1 MPYRRILLHVDATEA
16 CAARTA
22 AAARLAIE
30 HDAQL
35 VVLAPTDAVVVP
47 GDPSALLGGAA
58 DAVERAIGDCVQ
70 RSRDA
75 MGSARTRLAQLG
87 VTPCEAR
94 VDGRDHAIALTTA
107 ALTADLIVLGQ
118 PQVGGDPR
126 LSGLA
131 PEVLL
136 HGGRPVL
143 LIPHIAPPDASVGTR
158 VLVGW
163 NASRACARAMSD
175 ALPMLRRA
183 KHVDV
188 VRFERPAVG
197 VEFRADGFGG
207 LDSWLASHGVR
218 ARLESVPSEIGVA
231 DALLSR
237 AADGGHDLVV
247 MGGYGHSRFREALLG
262 GATRSMLK
270 QMTVPVLMSH

>member
-1 MPYRRILLHVDATEA
+1 MPYRRILLHVDASEG
-16 CAARTA
+16 CVARTA
-22 AAARLAIE
+22 VAARLAIE

-35 VVLAPTDAVVVP
+35 AAVAPTDAIVVP

-58 DAVERAIGDCVQ
+58 DTLERAIADSTQ
-70 RSRDA
+70 RARDA
-75 MGSARTRLAQLG
+75 LHRANTLLAKLG
-87 VTPCEAR
+87 VTPVDAR
-94 VDGRDHAIALTTA
+94 VDGRDHAVALMSA
-107 ALTADLIVLGQ
+107 ALTADLVVLGQ
-118 PQVGGDPR
+118 PHAASEPR
-126 LSGLA
+126 LAGLA

-143 LIPHIAPPDASVGTR
+143 LLPHIAPPNVHVGAR

-163 NASRACARAMSD
+163 NASRACARAISD
-175 ALPMLRRA
+175 ALPILRRA

-207 LDSWLASHGVR
+207 LDDWLAAHGVR
-218 ARLESVPSEIGVA
+218 AQLECVPSEIGVA

-270 QMTVPVLMSH
+270 QMTVAVLMSH